1 MGKEGSGLQP
11 SAAKRTNRYKMFETG
26 GVLGTKIIKLTV
38 VTQALK
44 EETVSSRVQALA

>member
-11 SAAKRTNRYKMFETG
+11 RAAKRTNRYKMFETG
-26 GVLGTKIIKLTV
+26 GVLGTKIIKLSV

-44 EETVSSRVQALA
+44 EETVSSRV